1 MARPPWT
8 TTMPL
13 LLSLILLSL
22 LLLLLPLSSSQSS
35 HFRSSKRTP
44 PRFPTRFS
52 RLNKPQLTT
61 KQRTQQQQ
69 QEYRYETRYF
79 EQSLD
84 HFSFSDDLPTFRQRY
99 LINTEHWVGPNLM
112 GPIFLY
118 CGNEGEIVW
127 FAENTG
133 LVWELA
139 PRFGAM
145 VIFPEHRYYGESVPY
160 GSLDEAYKNAT
171 TLSHL
176 TTEQAIADFA
186 VLITNLKQ
194 NLSAQACPVVLFGGS
209 YGGMLAAWMR
219 LKYPH
224 IAIGALASSAPI
236 LQFEDIVPPETFYDI
251 VSKSFQHES
260 TSCFNTIKESWD
272 ALESEGSKNDGLMQ
286 LTKTFHFCQKLERV
300 DDLYNWL
307 DSAYSY
313 LAMVNYPY
321 PANFMMPL
329 PGNPIK
335 EVCRKIDNCPE
346 GTSVLERIFEG
357 VNVYYNYT
365 GEYDCFQLDD
375 DPHGLDGWNWQACT
389 EMVMPMSTSQDTSMY
404 PASDFNYTYYKED
417 CWNSFRVKPRPK
429 WITTEFGGHDF
440 KTALKMFGSNII
452 FANGLLDP
460 WSGGGVLEDVSESI
474 VSLVTEKGAH
484 HLDLRAATAEDP
496 DWLLEQRASEIKLI
510 EGWLHDYYRE
520 KKADFA
526 S

>member
-8 TTMPL
+8 TTKPL
-13 LLSLILLSL
+13 LLSLILLS

-52 RLNKPQLTT
+52 RPNKPQLTT

-224 IAIGALASSAPI
+224 VAIGALASSAPI